1 MQGLVLFSN
10 KLYPQSAVIIVCQ
23 LSADQCWCPH
33 LCPGVGCRC
42 PDYPYCAPPVDGG
55 HTMPPHIPMATLHNI
70 TMAALHLTMMLI
82 SHHLSSESC
91 FLHQVY
97 YMLIGA
103 PVPGAVGPVYPVIS
117 FTSHVSPS
125 LAQGRSW
132 AVIFMRP
139 PNI

>member
-10 KLYPQSAVIIVCQ
+10 KLYPQSAVIIVSQ

-97 YMLIGA
+97 YMLIGT
-103 PVPGAVGPVYPVIS
+103 PIPGAVGPVYPVIS

-132 AVIFMRP
+132 AVIFMWP